1 MANRSV
7 AKSILR
13 QPAAVPTPTLS
24 DEQKA
29 KVERD
34 RQNLGI
40 ALHHANKIQAQ
51 KNFESLIV
59 SNIEALLDLPTSV
72 PATKADRNT
81 FVLRVTP
88 FQPSDFASLV
98 EERTNDGK
106 CGYALCSQSPRS
118 ATVGQNATWKLKA
131 QGAADYCS
139 NDCLRRALYVKTQ
152 LSEVPAW
159 ERQAGQQPLIR
170 LYCDDLATSLEHDR
184 SSNVVDS
191 LRMVHD
197 HDLALERGESRG
209 SFRPG
214 QVTTDTVVERA
225 SAAPGT
231 DRASQ
236 ASMTI
241 SSAAIEGYVPAHNL
255 ASFDTSHDRI
265 DAANYGEGLVSVAAT
280 EENDS
285 WHALYENLPKR

>member
-1 MANRSV
+1 MSNRSV

-13 QPAAVPTPTLS
+13 QPAALPTPTLS

-51 KNFESLIV
+51 KNFESLIL

-170 LYCDDLATSLEHDR
+170 LYRNDQATSPEHER
-184 SSNVVDS
+184 SNNAASS
-191 LRMVHD
+191 QRMMHD
-197 HDLALERGESRG
+197 HDLALERGESPG

-214 QVTTDTVVERA
+214 QVTTEMIVERA
-225 SAAPGT
+225 NAPPRIEQLPQIFGT
-231 DRASQ
+231 
-236 ASMTI
+236 T
-241 SSAAIEGYVPAHNL
+241 SSAAIEGYVPAHNP
-255 ASFDTSHDRI
+255 ASFDAAHDRF
-265 DAANYGEGLVSVAAT
+265 DAANHDEGLVSVAAS

-285 WHALYENLPKR
+285 WHAFYENLPKR